1 MSKPTV
7 RRWRAIWLVARREL
21 VERGRSRAFLI
32 SLGLTVAFILAGIF
46 LPALLGGDGDR
57 ERLGVAGEPP
67 STFARTLA
75 FAAGAADLRV
85 EIEPVPDVATGE
97 GRLRDES
104 LDALLVVPA
113 DGSEPSYVVKERGDA
128 LLAQI
133 VAASLASARTEAL
146 LEESS
151 VDPGS
156 YAAAQAPPALREL
169 EPSDPNRDTS
179 FLFANVGVILLFIS
193 ILTFGTW
200 VLTGVVEE
208 KQSRVV
214 EVVLST
220 VEARDLLIGK
230 VLGIGLL
237 GLIQL
242 VVMVGVGLGVG
253 TATGRFTLPPT
264 TLAAVVQLFIW
275 FGLGYAFYS
284 TALGVLG
291 ALASRM
297 EEASNA
303 SSPVS
308 ILASA
313 AYIFSLIVAL
323 DDPSGTAARIASF
336 IPPVSPM
343 VVPLR
348 SALGAIA
355 PWEIAVAITLSVAT
369 IWLLF
374 VFGGRVYSG
383 AVLRT
388 TGRIPFREAFRFARR

>member
-1 MSKPTV
+1 MS
-7 RRWRAIWLVARREL
+7 RWRSIWLVARREIF
-21 VERGRSRAFLI
+21 ERGRSRAFII
-32 SLGLTVAFILAGIF
+32 SLGLTVAFILAGLF
-46 LPALLGGDGDR
+46 LPTLLGGPDR
-57 ERLGVAGEPP
+57 ADRLGITGTPPAG
-67 STFARTLA
+67 FDQALA
-75 FAAGAADLRV
+75 ATAKAADNDV
-85 EIEPVPDVATGE
+85 KTEPVADVATGE
-97 GRLRDES
+97 ARLRDGT

-113 DGSEPSYVVKERGDA
+113 DGSSPSYVVKERKNE
-128 LLAQI
+128 LLGQV
-133 VAASLASARTEAL
+133 VAASLSAARVQGL
-146 LEESS
+146 LAESG
-151 VDPGS
+151 VDP
-156 YAAAQAPPALREL
+156 AAFVAAQAPPPVREL

-179 FLFANVGVILLFIS
+179 FIFANVGVILLFIS
-193 ILTFGTW
+193 IFTFGTW

-220 VEARDLLIGK
+220 IEARDLLVGK

-237 GLIQL
+237 GLVQL
-242 VVMVGVGLGVG
+242 TVMVAVGLGVG
-253 TATGRFTLPPT
+253 IATNRFTLPPT
-264 TLAAVVQLFIW
+264 TVGAVIQLFVW

-303 SSPVS
+303 SSPIS
-308 ILASA
+308 ILASG
-313 AYIFSLIVAL
+313 AYIFSLLVAL

-336 IPPVSPM
+336 LPPVAPM

-348 SALGAIA
+348 SALGAIE
-355 PWEIAVAITLSVAT
+355 PWEIVVSIALSLAT

-388 TGRIPFREAFRFARR
+388 TGRIPFREAFGFARR